1 MTTPASQNQAMRL
14 AAAAARRRSTG
25 PVSLHGFGQRPAGS
39 PGRRSRVGT
48 GGIAWQHVS
57 VIEPT
62 PPPAT
67 AAPPKKRRR
76 SLRERVVGG
85 EIQRTV
91 LSLWWWL
98 TFGLGVALWV
108 PMVAVVRLVTAP
120 FDKGHYW
127 AGYLFRKLPVV
138 HQFINPLWTFRV
150 SGTMP
155 DDPRRPYII
164 VSNHESFVDI
174 LLISHLPFEMKWLSK
189 VEMFKIPAVGWLM
202 AMADDIRLS
211 RGEISSA
218 TDAMNQCK
226 DRLAKRVS
234 VLIFAEGTRST
245 TGELGKFKNGAF
257 RLAIETGCPILPI
270 AVSGCHTALRPKDW
284 RLGYSTA
291 EVRVLEPI
299 EVEGLTMRDTY
310 MLRDKT
316 RAAIA
321 AEIEVLRAEL
331 AERALG

>member
-1 MTTPASQNQAMRL
+1 MGVTEPLPTPAEEAP
-14 AAAAARRRSTG
+14 ST
-25 PVSLHGFGQRPAGS
+25 
-39 PGRRSRVGT
+39 T
-48 GGIAWQHVS
+48 G
-57 VIEPT
+57 
-62 PPPAT
+62 
-67 AAPPKKRRR
+67 RR
-76 SLRERVVGG
+76 SLRQRLIGG
-85 EIQRTV
+85 EVARTL
-91 LSLWWWL
+91 LSIWWWL
-98 TFGLGVALWV
+98 TFGIGVVIWV

-127 AGYLFRKLPVV
+127 AGYLFRKLPVA
-138 HQFINPLWTFRV
+138 HQFINPLWRFRV

-155 DDPRRPYII
+155 DNPRRPYII

-226 DRLAKRVS
+226 DRLANKVS

-299 EVEGLTMRDTY
+299 EVDGLTMRDVY

-316 RAAIA
+316 RAVIA
-321 AEIEVLRAEL
+321 AEIDVLRAEL
-331 AERALG
+331 AERSLS